1 MRREKKSQKS
11 LLLTNQN
18 NRTGKLSEEDVL
30 RKTNSYSNGFAG
42 GVSEVMVSVS
52 FIENGILTKKDYL
65 IYLFERSR
73 FQFGNVPFFLC
84 RDWEPAWTGP
94 AGCRAR
100 SLPDIGTGTGRH
112 H

>member
-52 FIENGILTKKDYL
+52 FIENGLLTKKDYL

-73 FQFGNVPFFLC
+73 FQFGNVPFFFM
-84 RDWEPAWTGP
+84 P
-94 AGCRAR
+94 
-100 SLPDIGTGTGRH
+100 
-112 H
+112 